1 MMRDKT
7 ALVTGAT
14 DGIGKQTA
22 LALARLGAQVLAHGR
37 SRARAEAAAEEIR
50 RASANDRVAPIAADF
65 ASLRQVRE
73 MAGDILAEYERLD
86 VLIHNA
92 GVFMTE
98 RRLSEDGME
107 MTLAVN
113 HIAPF
118 LLTHLL
124 LDLVCRS
131 APARIIV
138 VSSTTHQSAR
148 IDFERLNGP
157 GPFDGHEAYAMSK
170 LANVL
175 FAFELAE
182 RLAGSQV
189 TVNALHP
196 GVIDTKLLRT
206 GYGAQGAGV
215 EAGAVTP
222 VYLASSP
229 DVATITGQY
238 FARQRIATPSPL
250 VQDRELRR
258 AVWEASA
265 RLAGITSSLS
275 R

>member
-7 ALVTGAT
+7 VLVTGAT

-22 LALARLGAQVLAHGR
+22 LELARMGAQVLVHGR
-37 SRARAEAAAEEIR
+37 NDARAEAAAQDIR
-50 RASANDRVAPIAADF
+50 RASANDRVASVVADF
-65 ASLRQVRE
+65 ASLQQVRE
-73 MAGDILAEYERLD
+73 MAGQILAEYERLD

-92 GVFMTE
+92 GVFMAE
-98 RRLSEDGME
+98 RRLSEDGIE

-118 LLTHLL
+118 LLTHVL
-124 LDLVCRS
+124 LDLVKRS

-138 VSSTTHQSAR
+138 VSSTTHQNAR
-148 IDFERLNGP
+148 IDFERLHGAA
-157 GPFDGHEAYAMSK
+157 PFDGHEAYAMSK

-182 RLAGSQV
+182 RLTGLQV

-196 GVIDTKLLRT
+196 GVIDTKLLRA

-215 EAGAVTP
+215 EAGAATP
-222 VYLASSP
+222 VYLATSP
-229 DVATITGQY
+229 DVATISGKY

-250 VQDRELRR
+250 AYDRDLRR
-258 AVWEASA
+258 VVWEASE
-265 RLAGITSSLS
+265 RLAGIS
-275 R
+275 RERG

>member
-1 MMRDKT
+1 MRDKT
-7 ALVTGAT
+7 ILVTGAT

-22 LALARLGAQVLAHGR
+22 LELARMGACVLAHGR
-37 SRARAEAAAEEIR
+37 SRARAEEAAEDIR
-50 RASANDRVAPIAADF
+50 RASANDRVAPIVADF

-73 MAGDILAEYERLD
+73 MAGEILAEYERLD

-92 GVFMTE
+92 GVFMAE
-98 RRLSEDGME
+98 RRLSEDGIE

-124 LDLVCRS
+124 LDLVRRS
-131 APARIIV
+131 APARIII
-138 VSSTTHQSAR
+138 VSSTTHQNAR
-148 IDFERLNGP
+148 IDFERLNDA

-170 LANVL
+170 LANIL

-196 GVIDTKLLRT
+196 GVIDTRLLRS

-215 EAGAVTP
+215 EAGAATP

-250 VQDRELRR
+250 VHDRELRR

-265 RLAGITSSLS
+265 RLAGIALS
-275 R
+275 